1 MEKSRPKI
9 KLTHGPV
16 KVFYDEDV
24 PATCERKPSTEAKET
39 QTDDSL
45 LEELIQE
52 RLSQKKMGHSSIE
65 EDPEDEAYRLMVK
78 GTVSLF
84 NAKGLLLYFKKSASC
99 VKCH

>member
-84 NAKGLLLYFKKSASC
+84 NAKGLLL
-99 VKCH
+99 